1 MPGTPTPTRPIIP
14 EGTYTLSGSISG
26 LATVTIVHAPDHN
39 AIRTVAVKY
48 DNYSDQAGYILNGSE
63 SVSETRPAP
72 TTTSL
77 DWHSDIVQ
85 TGKVQGT
92 KRTSPDGFK
101 LTIDVRTN
109 IFQATGTLTTIINGQ
124 TYVQPGNDD

>member
-1 MPGTPTPTRPIIP
+1 MHTSDHKAIH
-14 EGTYTLSGSISG
+14 
-26 LATVTIVHAPDHN
+26 TVS
-39 AIRTVAVKY
+39 VKY
-48 DNYSDQAGYILNGSE
+48 DNYSDQAGNILNGTE

-109 IFQATGTLTTIINGQ
+109 ILQATGTLTTTINGK